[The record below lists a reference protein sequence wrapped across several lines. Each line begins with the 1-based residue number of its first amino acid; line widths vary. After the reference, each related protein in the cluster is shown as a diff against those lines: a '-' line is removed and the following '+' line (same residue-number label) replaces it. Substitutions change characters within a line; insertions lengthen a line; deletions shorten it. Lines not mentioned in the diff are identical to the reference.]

1 MKQFTQ
7 VICALLMLIVPSL
20 VFAQQI
26 DLPVTFDN
34 ANLTYT
40 MVDFGGNASSVVTDP
55 SAGGGNNQVAKVI
68 KGTGAELWAGTTI
81 GGTTGFA
88 TAIPFSQGSTK
99 ISVRVFSPDS
109 GIVVKLKV
117 EVSTD
122 NTKCVETDTRTT
134 KANAWET
141 LEFDFANQ
149 SANTAAINFANS
161 YNKLSIF
168 FNFGTT
174 GAVAGE
180 KTYYCDDIQFVAGA
194 LSQINLPV
202 SFDNNTVDY
211 NMIDFGGNASSVAT
225 DPTNQGNKVAKVIKG
240 TGAETWAGTT
250 VGTTAGFASA
260 IPFVNGSTKMSVN
273 IFSPDS
279 GIVVKVKVE
288 DPNDNTK
295 SVETDTRTTKAN
307 AWETLEFDFAK
318 QSNGTATINFATTY
332 KKLSVFF
339 NFGVTGATAGEKT
352 YYFDDIRFVTPVIE
366 QIALPVTFDK
376 LNTDYTL
383 IDFGGNASSVI
394 ADPNN
399 QSNKVAKVIKGAGAE
414 VWAGTTVGTPAG
426 FASAIPFVSG
436 STKMSVN
443 IFSPDSGIVVKVK
456 VEDPND
462 NTKSVETDTKTTKAN
477 AWETL
482 EFDFANQSNGTAA
495 INFANTY
502 KKLSVFFNF
511 GVTGATAGEKTYY
524 FDDIRFVTPVI
535 EQIALPVTF
544 DKSNTDYTLI
554 DFGGN
559 ASSVIADPNDA
570 NNKVAKVIKTGGSEL
585 WAGTTVGTQ
594 AGFASAIPFAS
605 NATKMTMRVYS
616 PDAGISVR
624 MKAEDPNDAT
634 KSVETEAKTT
644 KTNEWET
651 LEFDFTNHANG
662 TAPINYSYT
671 YKKLSVFFNFGV
683 TGAIA
688 GEKTYYFDDIAFGG
702 SGNEPTK
709 TFVTFRVDMAKNKPA
724 DTDTITL
731 NGSFNG
737 WCGMCTP
744 MTKVPNTDIWT
755 ATLLLDMNATYDYK
769 YVVGNWVKQEILKEG
784 SSCTTTKSGY
794 TNRNLV
800 VNKTNDTLPLVCWE
814 SCTDCAN
821 TLPKTKVTFKVN
833 MKNYVG
839 DMSKGVTLNGSFNG
853 WCGECNKMDSIGNN
867 IYATTLNLDSGSYD
881 FKFTIGNWEDQ
892 ESFSTSDPCTKTVG
906 NYTNRFMDVTG
917 AAEMTVGTYCWNTC
931 TMCDVTGLIAYEK
944 EAMKVYPNP
953 ASEVLYIQFEQGF
966 GKNTK
971 IAVYNSIGQVM
982 LVDQNSNKADFE
994 TMYPLQI
1001 KSLNKGMYFL
1011 KVETN
1016 SQVKTIPFVVE

>member
-7 VICALLMLIVPSL
+7 VICALLMLVFPSF

-81 GGTTGFA
+81 GGDSGFA
-88 TAIPFSQGSTK
+88 TAIPFAQGSTK

-122 NTKCVETDTRTT
+122 NTKSVETDTRTT

-174 GAVAGE
+174 GANAGE
-180 KTYYCDDIQFVAGA
+180 KTYYCDDIQFIAAA

-202 SFDNNTVDY
+202 NFDNNTVDY
-211 NMIDFGGNASSVAT
+211 TMADFGGNASSVVA
-225 DPTNQGNKVAKVIKG
+225 DPVNQGNKVGKVIKG

-250 VGTTAGFASA
+250 VGTTAGFSSA
-260 IPFVNGSTKMSVN
+260 IPFANGSTKMSVRVY
-273 IFSPDS
+273 SPDS
-279 GIVVKVKVE
+279 GIVIKVKVE

-307 AWETLEFDFAK
+307 AWETLEFDFAN
-318 QSNGTATINFATTY
+318 QSNGTAAINFTTTY
-332 KKLSVFF
+332 QKLSVFF
-339 NFGVTGATAGEKT
+339 NFGVTG
-352 YYFDDIRFVTPVIE
+352 
-366 QIALPVTFDK
+366 
-376 LNTDYTL
+376 
-383 IDFGGNASSVI
+383 
-394 ADPNN
+394 
-399 QSNKVAKVIKGAGAE
+399 VA
-414 VWAGTTVGTPAG
+414 
-426 FASAIPFVSG
+426 
-436 STKMSVN
+436 
-443 IFSPDSGIVVKVK
+443 
-456 VEDPND
+456 
-462 NTKSVETDTKTTKAN
+462 
-477 AWETL
+477 
-482 EFDFANQSNGTAA
+482 
-495 INFANTY
+495 
-502 KKLSVFFNF
+502 
-511 GVTGATAGEKTYY
+511 AGEKTYY

-559 ASSVIADPNDA
+559 ASSIMADPNDA
-570 NNKVAKVIKTGGSEL
+570 NNKVAKVIKTGGAEL

-594 AGFASAIPFAS
+594 AGFSSAIPFAS

-651 LEFDFTNHANG
+651 LEFNFTNHANG
-662 TAPINYSYT
+662 TAAINYSNT
-671 YKKLSVFFNFGV
+671 YQKLSVFFNFGV

-702 SGNEPTK
+702 SGNQPTK

-744 MTKVPNTDIWT
+744 MTKIPNTDIWT
-755 ATLLLDMNATYDYK
+755 ATLLLDMNETYDYK
-769 YVVGNWVKQEILKEG
+769 YVVGNWVKQEILREG

-814 SCTDCAN
+814 SCTDCAS

-853 WCGECNKMDSIGNN
+853 WCGECTKMDSIGNN

-892 ESFSTSDPCTKTVG
+892 ESFSSSDPCTKTVG

-917 AAEMTVGTYCWNTC
+917 AAEMTVGAYCWNTC
-931 TMCDVTGLIAYEK
+931 TMCDATGLAAYEK

-953 ASEVLYIQFEQGF
+953 ASEVLYIQLEQGF
-966 GKNTK
+966 GKNTE

-982 LVDQNSNKADFE
+982 LVDQNSNKADFG

-1016 SQVKTIPFVVE
+1016 NQVKTIPFVVD